1 MTPLTAGVSGVC
13 LGMVRAV
20 FFTGFVVVPV
30 DLAGQREGG
39 WEGRSVPS
47 TTLTPQYHCVG
58 WAGERGSR
66 AV

>member
-1 MTPLTAGVSGVC
+1 MC

-30 DLAGQREGG
+30 DLAGRREGG
-39 WEGRSVPS
+39 WEGCPVPS